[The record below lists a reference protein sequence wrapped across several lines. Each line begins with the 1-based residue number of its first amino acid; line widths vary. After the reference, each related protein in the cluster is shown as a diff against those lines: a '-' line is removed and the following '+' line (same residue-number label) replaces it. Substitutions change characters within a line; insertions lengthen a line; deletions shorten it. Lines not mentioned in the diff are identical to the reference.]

1 MTDDKLNADF
11 EKHYGKSSPE
21 PNLEARLKNPD
32 YRFIWCLNQITGK
45 IVLDVGCA
53 DGQFLKMMKATGLEP
68 EGYDASSR
76 ARFSAQKNAN
86 VPIYSALD
94 IIRAASFDTVVS
106 LQTIEH
112 VDKPDE
118 FLKDIGSKAKD
129 MIIFTT
135 PIENALPDPMHKHG
149 FTVYSINS
157 LVTQVFGEDADF
169 NIYYLNKFREGLAP
183 NLFGVV
189 IRLKKEGEN
198 NDS

>member
-1 MTDDKLNADF
+1 MTDNILNTDF
-11 EKHYGKSSPE
+11 EKHFGKDSVE

-32 YRFIWCLNQITGK
+32 YRFIWCLNHIAGK
-45 IVLDVGCA
+45 TVLDVGCA
-53 DGQFLKMMKATGLEP
+53 DGQFLKMMKATDLEP
-68 EGYDASSR
+68 EGYDESSK
-76 ARFSAQKNAN
+76 ARFSSERNAN

-94 IIRAASFDTVVS
+94 IIKDSSFDTVVS

-112 VDKPDE
+112 VDKPE
-118 FLKDIGSKAKD
+118 VFLKDIGSKAKD

-157 LVTQVFGEDADF
+157 LVTQVFGDDTDF
-169 NIYYLNKFREGLAP
+169 DIYYLNKWREGNPP

-189 IRLKKEGEN
+189 IRLKKQEG
-198 NDS
+198 DKK